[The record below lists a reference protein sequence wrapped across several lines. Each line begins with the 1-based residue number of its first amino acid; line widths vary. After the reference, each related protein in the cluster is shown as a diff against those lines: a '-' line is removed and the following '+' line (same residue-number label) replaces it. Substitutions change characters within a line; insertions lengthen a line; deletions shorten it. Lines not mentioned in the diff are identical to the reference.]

1 MLQSIVSRALQKSA
15 NTDNV
20 IPPHFIAL
28 SLLAFIF
35 KSKVAWNCSSDMQI
49 DIMI

>member
-35 KSKVAWNCSSDMQI
+35 KSKVAVELFFRYAD
-49 DIMI
+49 